1 MTSLCAAVQ
10 AKPKVS
16 LFSFA
21 SPRVGNY
28 TFGQTMRKRVAVMRV
43 VNKGDVV
50 PLVPG
55 ARQAL
60 FGRLQGARTTCA
72 ALMQLLWQNKR
83 CI

>member
-1 MTSLCAAVQ
+1 MWQRGLDDVAPAAVQ

-28 TFGQTMRKRVAVMRV
+28 TFGQTMRGTGPTPRVAVMRV

-55 ARQAL
+55 ARQVACRHL
-60 FGRLQGARTTCA
+60 RAHATRAQR
-72 ALMQLLWQNKR
+72 
-83 CI
+83 